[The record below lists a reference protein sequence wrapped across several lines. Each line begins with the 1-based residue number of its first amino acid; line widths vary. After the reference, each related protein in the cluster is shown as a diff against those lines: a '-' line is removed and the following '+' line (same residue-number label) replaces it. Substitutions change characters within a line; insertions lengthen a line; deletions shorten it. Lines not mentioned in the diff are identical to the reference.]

1 MGEGGPRPRPGQVT
15 AARPHTEGLG
25 RTGPAPPIARA
36 VTMTAA
42 WEHGVPRPS
51 SRNGPQGPLALSS
64 MSQVPR
70 KGRRPGNEELGPK
83 LWTLSVRKELT
94 RSFSEGCFPSSQ
106 SGPGPAGSRRDGPVS
121 WPAGSPE
128 CRV

>member
-1 MGEGGPRPRPGQVT
+1 MGEGDPRPRPGQVT
-15 AARPHTEGLG
+15 AARPHTKGLG
-25 RTGPAPPIARA
+25 RTGPAPPPPIARA

-42 WEHGVPRPS
+42 WEHGVPCPS

-94 RSFSEGCFPSSQ
+94 RSFSESFAFPVHRAAQ
-106 SGPGPAGSRRDGPVS
+106 APPA
-121 WPAGSPE
+121 PAVMA
-128 CRV
+128 R